1 MNARKIIVF
10 ALALV
15 LVVGSLG
22 GIFVA
27 LLKNDDSSSSSS
39 TTSSTASTTSTTRVD
54 FTGTGSA
61 EFCAADSRLNAAIAQ
76 QAPTT
81 TDAAS
86 LQADFQRRADAVK
99 QLATLA
105 PAEIAPDVQ
114 TISAAYQQLIPA
126 LAAAGYDM
134 SKVSQAARAAPQTPG
149 VPLAG
154 QRLSQYTERICK
166 ENAKG

>member
-1 MNARKIIVF
+1 MNAKKIIVF

-39 TTSSTASTTSTTRVD
+39 TTSSTVSTTSTTRVD

-134 SKVSQAARAAPQTPG
+134 SKVSQADRAATQTPG
-149 VPLAG
+149 VTLAG